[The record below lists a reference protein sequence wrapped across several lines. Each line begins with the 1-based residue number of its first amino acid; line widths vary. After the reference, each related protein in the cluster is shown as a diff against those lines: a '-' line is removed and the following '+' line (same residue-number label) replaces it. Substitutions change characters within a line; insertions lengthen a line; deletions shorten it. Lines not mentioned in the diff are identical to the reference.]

1 MLLKLNLMER
11 KQNKMEYVYAALLL
25 HKLGKEI
32 NEADVRSV
40 VAATGAKVDESKV
53 KSLVASL
60 KGVNIA
66 KELESASLVST
77 AHAAGSHAEAKKEEK
92 PKEEKKEAA
101 AEGLSALFG

>member
-1 MLLKLNLMER
+1 MER
-11 KQNKMEYVYAALLL
+11 KTNKMEYVYAALLL

-32 NEADVRSV
+32 NEADVKSV

-66 KELESASLVST
+66 KELESASLVS
-77 AHAAGSHAEAKKEEK
+77 AAPAAGSHAEAKKEEK